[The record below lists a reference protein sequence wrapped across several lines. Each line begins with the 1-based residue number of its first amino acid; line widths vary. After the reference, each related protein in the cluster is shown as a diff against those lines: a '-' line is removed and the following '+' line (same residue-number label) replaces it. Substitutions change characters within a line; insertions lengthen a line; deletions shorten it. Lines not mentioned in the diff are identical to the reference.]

1 MSHGRNAV
9 ARKENAAGMD
19 YTEKYE
25 LDTKAGNR
33 LGRRLRALGG
43 SIGKRVGKIRNAVE
57 AYDPNAFDGDGDGLI
72 QDGSPWERPVV
83 IRSQVSPSSLRSEG
97 APQRELPEPASV
109 VAEARM
115 KPGSTPT
122 VRQRKPGE
130 VDVYED
136 VEVNEGAVIP
146 TPPQLIEAGVTG
158 VSVALRDRAK
168 ELRERDY
175 RLPGATADMT
185 PEELAELA
193 IRPPSDESMEYAID
207 QIVGHP
213 DDYPSEADYAR
224 MRELVK
230 AHVQENMDKRVRH
243 NAIKEPYDAKY
254 GTGAFDEDAHRN
266 RARLADRLKEL
277 IGDGTV
283 NAILLGTADT
293 TGGRETRVGLEDLA
307 QSKFIDEMIAD
318 PNIPKWKRELYVAV
332 RDTNRR
338 PRLFATHV
346 PSQLGTAVEEL
357 RPTLSPIHA
366 FFANIFAPDSV
377 KKNTQADA
385 NGRRITNYFQV
396 RGEVHELTN
405 VVNRPWNSQDMT
417 AAQIME
423 MMTND
428 YYDWASRQKLL
439 IDKGITRDGTDGNLP
454 TPEQV
459 RQRFRIAALQPNV
472 HMAMFY
478 VFPGQTKY
486 EPYERMQDGSL
497 SPNSIMLP
505 DNMPAYAS
513 AELRGLFKYNYS
525 SLVQFHKPHS
535 SDEQIL
541 KVARASFSDMLRKNP
556 MILEMM
562 RRFGVPTIRIIH
574 PMSSGDYLDM
584 PDTIQLT
591 EDLVTNN
598 SRNGRRKREQLL
610 DLFKDAYLFMNGI
623 QYIEKADRAQG
634 RVRQIP
640 TIATRLLGRQE
651 INRQSIELKLIDSGN
666 NPTIVFGQQEMQ
678 GIGGLYHN
686 STGIVEIETVSFAQG
701 ILTPTLVHE
710 DIVDTSV
717 NYSSMEG
724 MGSGATMFHEWVH
737 WYHDLARGE
746 AMRILKKHAQ
756 KLEQQL
762 IDGGEDP
769 AFARQ
774 VVRKWLDDSSKKYR
788 VSSGQLTWNQFWNLW
803 SKRLLGRELFDE
815 NDTSNPQIVPMQ
827 RRVLDF
833 SKYADYGYASQEE
846 MEEDFLIAHYELAK
860 SGYQQGG
867 LLEKLHEKYVDPQTG
882 ERLMGKALSEERSR
896 VAQLARES
904 DEPFTRTRY
913 GQSKPVERVAEGAV
927 GTFLS
932 QFRNVPFMV
941 NDKMIRLLNTFFMR
955 RDSNGPL
962 EEQHGIRSI
971 RRRKRRRGGSYETDQ
986 YETMEAV
993 STIRAITQGER
1004 RGPDGHKESLR
1015 SAGRVSAVDSRS
1027 MRFDPDERSRLRSGA
1042 SNIGLDTDERL
1053 YAFDEPISV
1062 SDFRARARTLSIGD
1076 HHFYDTGVPYSQ
1088 SLGSRRRAILGLIAG
1103 RAYVNRTRPHEGDM
1117 IRAISAT
1124 QFGMFVDDLPTYD
1137 TTTETD
1143 RAMLRGLVSGRIVDL
1158 PQSSRVRIENALKNA
1173 THIHSAVQ
1181 SQTPNKY
1188 ELYRVVNTDSRSFI
1202 EGLVV
1207 GERIPMPITAF
1218 ARTRP
1223 RADAGETVIRIQKGA
1238 KSIDVDDG
1246 QFLTQG
1252 TFEVVALDRVDGQI
1266 TVTLKHVE
1274 TYDPRHDA
1282 MRPVDRFS
1290 DKPGAMRK
1298 FGSPRPRYTRQ
1309 EQQRMEVDLARRT
1322 DKAEIDEQMY
1332 GLRSSG
1338 STGLDEDIDRELDA
1352 LAFSTERRT
1361 QNSRN
1366 IVKALR
1372 ARIRGEM
1379 QTRVDKRLDQARNA
1393 IANKYQGLKPW
1404 RNDADGIRRYVS
1416 FDPSRRQ
1423 EVLMQTFTRVNE
1435 ALQRNDDGVDWLP
1448 NTSKMLSER
1457 ITERYLSSVMSLE
1470 VDDLDSIIND
1480 GMVNIYHEGRN
1491 GARGTLVGRV
1501 QISITEE
1508 EREVFVGIRDMLS
1521 SVQRAY
1527 LIDNPRGQTIDLR
1540 TGTELVVMPETRSF
1554 ANGASFSFSTRA
1566 RNDADDL
1573 QMFSV
1578 QGVARARNAAGD
1590 GDLAGTFTRT
1600 VRVRDGKLFVEHNN
1614 MNMTGAGGGAA
1625 TVINQHSWQ
1634 WWNQSPGTVVVLSAA
1649 SDGPI
1654 VWPRH
1659 GFHPSGGRNDFG
1671 EEYGVNFD
1679 TLIDAVSYVIGA
1691 TSEDPEIRKQARSKR
1706 SDMFEDLAQVRVDA
1720 EGRRRA
1726 RRASS
1731 RLRDEILGMTGF
1743 DSKEQELSDS
1753 DRRMRERL
1761 GLWLALAVQD
1771 RSRLDGK
1778 EFRKATI
1785 VMLANL
1791 LDPSD
1796 MDDVQL
1802 NAWKSLFSEVYHGQ
1816 YKIELDG
1823 VDNDPDYLPSFV
1835 ISDDD
1840 PTASV
1845 VARRLAI
1852 AEERAANA
1860 NMDLF
1865 IPSGDDEDSARGSFA
1880 QASARVSRINAL
1892 YENSLAPDED
1902 GNVEALTNQA
1912 VLARE
1917 MSGGDAL
1924 PRLVSVNEAEVM
1936 LSESINGSPSVD
1948 SIRPWSSVRDSRRER
1963 ARVVLVGITQ
1973 NSRLSHD
1980 SPSLVEVAGNFLRGN
1995 RTIRWDEA
2003 DNRFVLD
2010 PIFTSTPGEFAERF
2024 GDTIDP
2030 TVDPATNKVGLL
2042 GITDQNARWIT
2053 RYQIG
2058 EIQRTARDVLDRM
2071 SEDDPESFWGSIRL
2085 PINFRYGGNPLFNR
2099 EWWLTGYRTTL
2110 DESVLDEYLDEN
2122 FPDADR
2128 EAMRSIFGSLADHV
2142 SLYEAA
2148 SGNERIKIR
2157 AQTQWLHGLFTRD
2170 NSNYPDSRSRQTLA
2184 SLLGYDFLDETD
2196 VTSTRSTVHVLNRG
2210 ALTMVD
2216 EPVSLS
2222 DINKLTGIKVHPI
2235 GGRPLRSSGMLST
2248 MMLDDDAAP
2257 TLLRLDDPLGVTA
2270 TQMRTQSYSRLLR
2283 QDYGINPPRSLRS
2296 SGTRSYELMMERERE
2311 WFAGRND
2318 RRQVGDIDLS
2328 VTPKMYADDIDARM
2342 ERYTSINDNI
2352 EAIDDELIELDNRL
2366 TDLTEAGELTPELDK
2381 SIDDEYWSLEAQK
2394 TQLEMDKK
2402 DIADSIASDINTLNE
2417 IIDVHEQREGL
2428 AFAIRKFLSEP
2439 LSLDIP
2445 ELYKEKLRELLADL
2459 DARAAQAPS
2468 TKDIKARHK
2477 ILSNLLDDDSDFD
2490 IRWDITREETTSYN
2504 DDVVE
2509 GVDLED
2515 FDDDFEW
2522 AGEKWLEWIYRS
2534 FFDPSYEE
2542 WRDSR
2547 ISRAFEKQTEAFD
2560 NLWRIMGMDP
2570 PERKQSPRRM
2580 LEDMIDNVVRD
2591 ITGDERR
2598 LWSREHDEILRNEYN
2613 ADYEEAAI
2621 DATPSDSLAAPRN
2634 VPERIWKKIVASA
2647 RLARRT
2653 TYEGERD
2660 AALRTAKRL
2669 IEPHR
2674 PDLAD
2679 DDYLM
2684 SLRSSGS
2691 GAPYPMI
2698 SGVNF
2703 NRMGLRSRGAAPEVV
2718 TVPKPDR
2725 FHSRLIERLS
2735 KYGIKDQDLAVDG
2748 KYGRVFAALLSGDT
2762 PFSIEQLERIIDDP
2776 DESFDDF
2783 FAPLNDLLP
2792 EPITAEDKEVLKEI
2806 IKETAKIASQS
2817 GWGILEIEG
2826 HRVKKING
2834 AYHEELVD
2842 VLVDEVDLAMIRAMG
2857 APTYER
2863 ITKIHAV
2870 WARNLNRLNKMFGA
2884 YESRGADGAVVRV
2897 GSDLVKSIGAY
2908 DSFLDGGDA
2917 KIVGYFVEHRDIRG
2931 NLVMT
2936 VSREIG
2942 TTGGRITTPQQ
2953 LILGMGE
2960 EWGSDS
2966 SDNAGT
2972 TNDAIMEAM
2981 FNAVGIYDYTIRS
2994 ENDFDKSEPTLS
3006 HGRSLSKLRE
3016 RLAKAREQAQMISF
3030 SPTPAGRHMEEM
3042 FLNEIKWLESH
3053 IQMYERIGQR
3063 FVKLLQESEGLSK
3076 DEVGAR
3082 LKILAN
3088 KMSMTNDV
3096 FTNGSPA
3103 VELANLSMYELA
3115 LSAFN
3120 SMRLASRNVPR
3131 ITDGHM
3137 MHDGTHEIGHFIFG
3151 QAFTRHGE
3159 YMSNLWPYVT
3169 MGPEFWTNFVR
3180 NQERQSDIFDRMT
3193 IEEGLGLK
3201 WTAQQRELYKSL
3213 SDETKKILRKYGIV
3227 NNNTVAPRR
3236 SDAEKFRNDI
3246 IEQVRQDPT
3255 ISEIEKAEI
3264 ITSLQ
3269 KVNFHYET
3277 VLTEGDKNL
3286 LLEAID
3292 DDLTPDVMRAL
3303 GIDPLNEENPHV
3315 ANLFTD
3321 RPWNKFVRIE
3331 PSDLGWQRT
3340 SASGSSLRSSGA
3352 PTNTV
3357 NRPYRGDD
3365 EQIIKLAEE
3374 GLTIREIA
3382 ERIGINY
3389 RNTAAKIQ
3397 RLRKAGKIGKIKR
3410 EPLRDDSLTVNR
3422 RIARKQRLDAYVQYH
3437 QNLINGMSRAKAVET
3452 FLEAIDDEDFR
3463 VISERG
3469 TRETRKVRLEKLLEL
3484 LEAVNAGAVPDK
3496 TFSRQRITYD
3506 EYNYILINE
3515 MKLLGF
3521 SVRETADQLKL
3532 SIATVNKYRQLHY
3545 RTYRSSETPRS
3556 LRSSGG
3562 GPSLRSSGENIS
3574 TFGQMLRDQELAEAS
3589 RLATAPSRGETPI
3602 SDEKR
3607 RELVSI
3613 GRRSRMTE
3621 ERLDSLVITE
3631 KAESEF
3637 TVAEYE
3643 EVTRLLDDSDTK
3655 LDKASEMLEDKR
3667 MRLQDEQWNL
3677 QNLVDA
3683 NRATDRQYVRL
3694 SEVEELLE
3702 NLERQEEIL
3711 NRGYEAN
3718 RLARLMIRSLR
3729 ANSNNPRRDEYDN
3742 KYIIIRNADGTL
3754 AGMTM
3759 WGFLGVDVTFNTP
3772 EVPYAV
3778 DATALPA
3785 EDRITGRMVFVD
3797 FLMSFQSVPGMGS
3810 YLFKRV
3816 LEDARGRN
3824 ARKVFLEVTDSSRPY
3839 WEQVGFAERRIAGS
3853 TSQYHEYVARVDEM
3867 LEAIESSGS
3876 TLRSSGST
3884 LRSSG
3889 GNETKKPKREMRS
3902 IPGISGLW
3910 PHYTHSGVLISPQVR
3925 PKLRTARG
3933 SRRRHTAGPLQVT
3946 GYDVTIEFDDNPKTA
3961 DSYRTMP
3968 FASAIQAA
3976 RYIDEHMNAGST
3988 VNDGKLITKREYIG
4002 RIGTTA

>member
-1 MSHGRNAV
+1 
-9 ARKENAAGMD
+9 MD

-25 LDTKAGNR
+25 LDAKAGNR
-33 LGRRLRALGG
+33 LGRRLRTLGG

-57 AYDPNAFDGDGDGLI
+57 AYDPNAFDGDGDGII

-83 IRSQVSPSSLRSEG
+83 ARSQVSPSSLRSEG

-115 KPGSTPT
+115 KPGSAPT

-146 TPPQLIEAGVTG
+146 TPPQLIEAGITG

-193 IRPPSDESMEYAID
+193 IRPPSGESMEYAID
-207 QIVGHP
+207 QMVGHP

-230 AHVQENMDKRVRH
+230 AHVQENMDKRVRYD
-243 NAIKEPYDAKY
+243 AIKEPYDAKY
-254 GTGAFDEDAHRN
+254 GTGSFDEDAHRN

-283 NAILLGTADT
+283 NAMLLGTADT

-318 PNIPKWKRELYVAV
+318 PNIPKWKRELYVAA

-346 PSQLGTAVEEL
+346 PSQLGTTIEEL

-377 KKNTQADA
+377 KKHTQVDGT
-385 NGRRITNYFQV
+385 GRRITHYFRV
-396 RGEVHELTN
+396 RGEMHELTN
-405 VVNRPWNSQDMT
+405 VVDRPWNSQNMT

-459 RQRFRIAALQPNV
+459 RQRFQIAALQPNV
-472 HMAMFY
+472 HLAMFY
-478 VFPGQTKY
+478 AFPGQTKY
-486 EPYERMQDGSL
+486 EPYERMPNGSL
-497 SPNSIMLP
+497 SPTSIMLP

-513 AELRGLFKYNYS
+513 AELRDALNYDYS

-541 KVARASFSDMLRKNP
+541 KVARASFADMLRKNP
-556 MILEMM
+556 MVLEMM

-623 QYIEKADRAQG
+623 QYIEKADKAQG
-634 RVRQIP
+634 RERQIP

-651 INRQSIELKLIDSGN
+651 LNRQSIELKLADSGN

-710 DIVDTSV
+710 DIVDTSF

-769 AFARQ
+769 ALARQ
-774 VVRKWLDDSSKKYR
+774 LVREWLNESSKKYR
-788 VSSGQLTWNQFWNLW
+788 VSSGPLTWNKFWNFW
-803 SKRLLGRELFDE
+803 SQRLLGRELFDE

-846 MEEDFLIAHYELAK
+846 MEEDFLMAHYELAK
-860 SGYQQGG
+860 SGYQRGG

-882 ERLMGKALSEERSR
+882 QRLMGRALSEERSR
-896 VAQLARES
+896 VAQLARQS

-927 GTFLS
+927 GAFLS

-971 RRRKRRRGGSYETDQ
+971 RRRKRGRGGSYETDQ
-986 YETMEAV
+986 YESMEAV

-1076 HHFYDTGVPYSQ
+1076 HHFYDSGVPYSQ

-1117 IRAISAT
+1117 VRAISAT
-1124 QFGMFVDDLPTYD
+1124 QFGMFVDDMPTYE

-1158 PQSSRVRIENALKNA
+1158 PLSSRRRIETALKNA

-1181 SQTPNKY
+1181 SQTPNKH
-1188 ELYRVVNTDSRSFI
+1188 ELYRVVNADPRSFV

-1218 ARTRP
+1218 TRTRP
-1223 RADAGETVIRIQKGA
+1223 RADAGETVIRIQRGA
-1238 KSIDVDDG
+1238 KAIDAQDG

-1252 TFEVVALDRVDGQI
+1252 TFEVVALDMVDGQI
-1266 TVTLKHVE
+1266 TATLKHVE

-1298 FGSPRPRYTRQ
+1298 FGSPRPRYTQQ

-1322 DKAEIDEQMY
+1322 DKAEIDERMY

-1338 STGLDEDIDRELDA
+1338 ASGLGEDIDREFDSLLGIQEVRGPA
-1352 LAFSTERRT
+1352 SQR
-1361 QNSRN
+1361 
-1366 IVKALR
+1366 IVKQLR
-1372 ARIRGEM
+1372 AKIRGTLQE
-1379 QTRVDKRLDQARNA
+1379 QVDRRLDKARDSISA
-1393 IANKYQGLKPW
+1393 KYQGLKPW
-1404 RNDADGIRRYVS
+1404 RNDALAIQVFAS
-1416 FDPSRRQ
+1416 ADPERRQ
-1423 EVLMQTFTRVNE
+1423 EVLHGTFSRVKA
-1435 ALQRNDDGVDWLP
+1435 ALVSDTGLEGPRIADENVNWLP
-1448 NTSKMLSER
+1448 NT
-1457 ITERYLSSVMSLE
+1457 TEDQRKTVANAFFGYSVGLE
-1470 VDDLDSIIND
+1470 IDDLDAIISD
-1480 GMVNIYHEGRN
+1480 GVVNVYEPGRN
-1491 GARGTLVGRV
+1491 GARGRLAGRV
-1501 QISITEE
+1501 AVSLTEE
-1508 EREVFVGIRDMLS
+1508 EIEVFRNVRDMLAAG
-1521 SVQRAY
+1521 QRAY
-1527 LIDNPRGQTIDLR
+1527 LIDSPIGQVIQGR
-1540 TGTELVVMPETRSF
+1540 SGTELIVSPETRSF
-1554 ANGASFSFSTRA
+1554 KNGAVFQFRALDARDDAYLFQSFTFQGLVRSR
-1566 RNDADDL
+1566 DA
-1573 QMFSV
+1573 S
-1578 QGVARARNAAGD
+1578 GD

-1600 VRVRDGKLFVEHNN
+1600 VKVRNGKILVEHNN
-1614 MNMTGAGGGAA
+1614 MNMSGAGGSAA
-1625 TVINQHSWQ
+1625 TVLNQHSWQ
-1634 WWNQSPGTVVVLSAA
+1634 WWKQVPETYVVLSAA

-1659 GFHPSGGRNDFG
+1659 GFHPSRSQ
-1671 EEYGVNFD
+1671 EEYGDEYGVDFS
-1679 TLIDAVSYVIGA
+1679 TLRNAVSYVIGA
-1691 TSEDPEIRKQARSKR
+1691 TSSDQEVRRNARR
-1706 SDMFEDLAQVRVDA
+1706 NRDEMFEDLVKVRIDQD
-1720 EGRRRA
+1720 GKRRA

-1743 DSKEQELSDS
+1743 EGPEEELTES
-1753 DRRMRERL
+1753 DRKLRERL
-1761 GLWLALAVQD
+1761 GLWLALAIQD
-1771 RSRLDGK
+1771 RARISGTD
-1778 EFRKATI
+1778 FRKAGM
-1785 VMLANL
+1785 VLLANL
-1791 LDPSD
+1791 LDASD
-1796 MDDVQL
+1796 MDDRQL
-1802 NAWKSLFSEVYHGQ
+1802 NAWRELFTRTYHGE
-1816 YKIELDG
+1816 YRIELDG
-1823 VDNDPDYLPSFV
+1823 FDSDPDFLPSFV
-1835 ISDDD
+1835 IDDED
-1840 PTASV
+1840 PTAAI
-1845 VARRLAI
+1845 VARRIAI
-1852 AEERAANA
+1852 AEERAENA
-1860 NMDLF
+1860 STDLF
-1865 IPSGDDEDSARGSFA
+1865 VPHFENDEATPETTGA
-1880 QASARVSRINAL
+1880 ISARVSRIGSL
-1892 YENSLAPDED
+1892 YANSRAADAFDILDIPSY
-1902 GNVEALTNQA
+1902 EAI
-1912 VLARE
+1912 LARE
-1917 MSGGDAL
+1917 MAGGDAL
-1924 PRLVSVNEAEVM
+1924 PRLISRADAEIV
-1936 LSESINGSPSVD
+1936 LSEAINDSPNVD
-1948 SIRPWSSVRDSRRER
+1948 PIRPWVSARDPKRGRTRVALVGISQDSRRLTD
-1963 ARVVLVGITQ
+1963 V
-1973 NSRLSHD
+1973 
-1980 SPSLVEVAGNFLRGN
+1980 PSLVEVAGNFLRQN
-1995 RTIRWDEA
+1995 RNRRWDEI
-2003 DNRFVLD
+2003 DNRFRLD
-2010 PIFTSTPGEFAERF
+2010 PIFTSTPGEFVERF
-2024 GDTIDP
+2024 ADP
-2030 TVDPATNKVGLL
+2030 MDRTVDPANNKIGLL
-2042 GITDQNARWIT
+2042 GITDTNAKWIT
-2053 RYQIG
+2053 RAEIG
-2058 EIQRTARDVLDRM
+2058 ALANTVRGAIQRM
-2071 SEDDPESFWGSIRL
+2071 YDDSDMQIRPSSRWETVQL
-2085 PINFRYGGNPLFNR
+2085 LREIKVNGKNLYDR
-2099 EWWLTGYRTTL
+2099 EWWLSGYIYSLNL
-2110 DESVLDEYLDEN
+2110 DVLDEVLNELS
-2122 FPDADR
+2122 PDVDR
-2128 EAMRSIFGSLADHV
+2128 GPVRSMFASFGDHITMHESATRTDKNRIEAQATW
-2142 SLYEAA
+2142 LY
-2148 SGNERIKIR
+2148 N
-2157 AQTQWLHGLFTRD
+2157 LFTRD
-2170 NSNYPDSRSRQTLA
+2170 TSDSNDSRARQTLA
-2184 SLLGYDFLDETD
+2184 SILGYDFLDETPD
-2196 VTSTRSTVHVLNRG
+2196 GSTRSTVHVLNRG

-2222 DINKLTGIKVHPI
+2222 EINGLTGITATPRVS
-2235 GGRPLRSSGMLST
+2235 RSLRSSGISTT
-2248 MMLDDDAAP
+2248 MMLGEDGAP
-2257 TLLRLDDPLGVTA
+2257 TLLELNDPLGVTA
-2270 TQMRTQSYSRLLR
+2270 TGMRSLSYSRSLR
-2283 QDYGINPPRSLRS
+2283 QDYGINSPRSLRS
-2296 SGTRSYELMMERERE
+2296 SGNKAYELMMKRERE

-2318 RRQVGDIDLS
+2318 RRQEIGDINS
-2328 VTPKMYADDIDARM
+2328 SITPKMYAADINTRM
-2342 ERYTSINDNI
+2342 EEYTRITEGI
-2352 EAIDDELIELDNRL
+2352 EEIDDELSEIDNRL
-2366 TDLTEAGELTPELDK
+2366 TELTEAGELTPELEK
-2381 SIDDEYWSLEAQK
+2381 EIDDKYWSLEAQK
-2394 TQLEMDKK
+2394 TRLEMDKK

-2417 IIDVHEQREGL
+2417 MMDIHEQREGL
-2428 AFAIRKFLSEP
+2428 AFAIRKFLSEQV
-2439 LSLDIP
+2439 SLDIP
-2445 ELYKEKLRELLADL
+2445 ESYREQLRSVLADL
-2459 DARAAQAPS
+2459 EARAARAPS

-2477 ILSNLLDDDSDFD
+2477 ILSDLLDDDSEFD
-2490 IRWDITREETTSYN
+2490 VRWDITREETTSYN

-2509 GVDLED
+2509 GADLED

-2542 WRDSR
+2542 WRDAR
-2547 ISRAFEKQTEAFD
+2547 ISRAFEKETEAFN

-2580 LEDMIDNVVRD
+2580 LEDMIDNVVKD
-2591 ITGDERR
+2591 ITRDERS
-2598 LWSREHDEILRNEYN
+2598 LWSRQHDEILRNEYN
-2613 ADYEEAAI
+2613 ADYEEAVI
-2621 DATPSDSLAAPRN
+2621 DATPAASSAVPRN
-2634 VPERIWKKIVASA
+2634 VPERTWKKILASA

-2653 TYEGERD
+2653 PYEGERD

-2679 DDYLM
+2679 DDYMM
-2684 SLRSSGS
+2684 SLRSSGG

-2703 NRMGLRSRGAAPEVV
+2703 NRMGLRSRGSAPEVV
-2718 TVPKPDR
+2718 TVPKPER

-2735 KYGIKDQDLAVDG
+2735 KYGVKDEDLAVDG

-2783 FAPLNDLLP
+2783 FAPLNNLLP
-2792 EPITAEDKEVLKEI
+2792 EPITAEDKEVLNEI

-2842 VLVDEVDLAMIRAMG
+2842 VLVDEVDLAMIRATG

-2884 YESRGADGAVVRV
+2884 YESRGADGTVVRV
-2897 GSDLVKSIGAY
+2897 GSDLVASIGAY

-2917 KIVGYFVEHRDIRG
+2917 KIVGYFVEHRDMRG

-2953 LILGMGE
+2953 LILAMGE
-2960 EWGSDS
+2960 EWGQDS

-2981 FNAVGIYDYTIRS
+2981 FNAVGIYDYTIS
-2994 ENDFDKSEPTLS
+2994 SKNDFDKSEPTLS

-3016 RLAKAREQAQMISF
+3016 RLAKAREQAEMISF

-3169 MGPEFWTNFVR
+3169 MGPEFWNNFVR

-3213 SDETKKILRKYGIV
+3213 SDETKQILRKYGIV

-3236 SDAEKFRNDI
+3236 SDAERFRNDI
-3246 IEQVRQDPT
+3246 TQQVRQDPT

-3277 VLTEGDKNL
+3277 VLTEGDKKR

-3292 DDLTPDVMRAL
+3292 DDLTPDVMKAL

-3352 PTNTV
+3352 PTNRV
-3357 NRPYRGDD
+3357 NRPHRGDD
-3365 EQIIKLAEE
+3365 EQLIKLAEE

-3389 RNTAAKIQ
+3389 RNAAVKIQ
-3397 RLRKAGKIGKIKR
+3397 RLRKEGKIGKIKR

-3469 TRETRKVRLEKLLEL
+3469 TRETRKIRLEKLLEL
-3484 LEAVNAGAVPDK
+3484 LETINAGAVPDK
-3496 TFSRQRITYD
+3496 TFSRQREVYD
-3506 EYNYILINE
+3506 EYDYILINE

-3532 SIATVNKYRQLHY
+3532 STATVNRYRQLHY
-3545 RTYRSSETPRS
+3545 RTYRSSETPLS

-3589 RLATAPSRGETPI
+3589 RLAAAPSRGETPI
-3602 SDEKR
+3602 SDKKR

-3683 NRATDRQYVRL
+3683 NRATDRQSVRL

-3702 NLERQEEIL
+3702 ELERQEEIL

-3718 RLARLMIRSLR
+3718 RLARLMIRALR

-3797 FLMSFQSVPGMGS
+3797 YLMSFQNVPGMGS
-3810 YLFKRV
+3810 YLFRRV

-3824 ARKVFLEVTDSSRPY
+3824 ARKVFLETTDSSRPY

-3867 LEAIESSGS
+3867 LEVIESSGS

-3910 PHYTHSGVLISPQVR
+3910 PHYTHSDVLISPQVR

-3946 GYDVTIEFDDNPKTA
+3946 GYEVTIEFDDNPKTA

-3968 FASAIQAA
+3968 FTSAIQAA
-3976 RYIDEHMNAGST
+3976 RYIDEHMNAGAT
-3988 VNDGKLITKREYIG
+3988 VNDGKLVTKREYIG